1 MLHKIKD
8 NRALRIME
16 ILEIQQIKIDAQL
29 EDSGV

>member
-16 ILEIQQIKIDAQL
+16 ILKIQQIQIDAQL